1 MLEENTNMVILQR
14 VTRAEHQL
22 AALPLSLQ
30 THTTGTAPTH
40 RGGGR
45 KKMLD
50 RLLSGFIVLEGVDF
64 YSWITN

>member
-45 KKMLD
+45 KKNA
-50 RLLSGFIVLEGVDF
+50 RSTLEWI
-64 YSWITN
+64 YSA